1 MMWRSRILAALAAA
15 SAVAGCAGGGGSD
28 AGNAAVYDAWRAQR
42 SNVEV
47 TASGAVARIFGTRL
61 GRSGEHEG
69 FLLHLRGAAG
79 HGLTVR
85 VEDNVDITGPI
96 QLQTGDDVEVRG
108 EYIFDPSGGIVH
120 YTHHDPRG
128 HHSSGYVKV
137 RGRLYSQASP
147 PHRIQSAASDSIL

>member
-1 MMWRSRILAALAAA
+1 MWRSRVVAVLAAA
-15 SAVAGCAGGGGSD
+15 ATSAGCAGGGTD

-42 SNVEV
+42 SSVEV
-47 TASGAVARIFGTRL
+47 TASGSVARIFGTRL

-69 FLLHLRGAAG
+69 FLLHLRGPGG

-96 QLQTGDDVEVRG
+96 PLQTGDDVEVRG
-108 EYIFDPSGGIVH
+108 EYIFDPRGGIVH

-137 RGRLYSQASP
+137 RDRLYSQALLP
-147 PHRIQSAASDSIL
+147 YHIQSAASDPIL